1 MTKYYFKSKSTGNIF
16 EVSESEYRV
25 VRDSYNNNFKE
36 VSHMVVRD
44 NCCNCEKSTLYVEE
58 ADMPSEEVKDNYD
71 YDYERLRDEYDN
83 EELTLDID
91 RADLPEDL
99 LELHDKNIWEGYL

>member
-1 MTKYYFKSKSTGNIF
+1 MTKYYFKSKSTGNIV

-25 VRDSYNNNFKE
+25 VRDSYNNNSKE

-44 NCCNCEKSTLYVEE
+44 NCCYCEKNTLYVEE
-58 ADMPSEEVKDNYD
+58 SDMPSEEVKDNYD
-71 YDYERLRDEYDN
+71 WERLRDEY
-83 EELTLDID
+83 ERGELTLDID
-91 RADLPEDL
+91 RTDLPKDL

>member
-1 MTKYYFKSKSTGNIF
+1 MWQKGILPMTKYYFKSKSTGNIV

-44 NCCNCEKSTLYVEE
+44 NCCDCEKNTLYVEE
-58 ADMPSEEVKDNYD
+58 ADMPF
-71 YDYERLRDEYDN
+71 
-83 EELTLDID
+83 
-91 RADLPEDL
+91 
-99 LELHDKNIWEGYL
+99 